1 MLIKDQI
8 RSRREALRYTPLD
21 VAKKMGI
28 SEQAV
33 RHWESGRSYPSKSK
47 MHDLEKVLSFTIDWT
62 EGQRAGGGAPTAA
75 SMIDQNDIDLLLVI
89 CKLPPKAKDL
99 MGDLAR
105 MHLQA
110 VEAARNVAPVEPP
123 PAPPAPKVQKS
134 RARA

>member
-8 RSRREALRYTPLD
+8 RSRREALGYTHAD
-21 VAKKMGI
+21 VAKKLGI

-33 RHWESGRSYPSKSK
+33 RHWENGRSYPSKNK
-47 MHDLEKVLSFTIDWT
+47 MHDVEQVLSFTIDWT
-62 EGQRAGGGAPTAA
+62 EGQKSAGAGSTAA

-89 CKLPPKAKDL
+89 CKLPLKAKNL

-105 MHLQA
+105 MHLEA
-110 VEAARNVAPVEPP
+110 VESARTAASAQPPEPPAAPAAR
-123 PAPPAPKVQKS
+123 KS